1 MPGIFVASYVA
12 LWILVVAL
20 AVLVVLMYRHFGMM
34 SMGTLEGVQRD
45 GLPVG
50 TQAPTIGGI
59 TADGTD
65 KAWEPKTGRP
75 QLLLFAAPD
84 CEPCATVMPIVN
96 KMAKSPAGQNVDF
109 SAIVPGPKAEV
120 VRMTHLYNPPFLTMA
135 EDGSGAFNRFRVR
148 VTPFGFII
156 GADGRV
162 LAKGLCGDASRL
174 KDLFNAAGLKELANA
189 VPTPG
194 QPVRLAP
201 PDSATGRVP
210 AANGAVNGSA
220 TQPRAR

>member
-1 MPGIFVASYVA
+1 MSGIFVASYVA
-12 LWILVVAL
+12 LWALVVVL
-20 AVLVVLMYRHFGMM
+20 SVLVILMYRHFGMM

-45 GLPVG
+45 GLPLG
-50 TQAPTIGGI
+50 TPAPTIGGI
-59 TADGTD
+59 AADGTD
-65 KAWEPKTGRP
+65 KAWEPRTGRP

-96 KMAKSPAGQNVDF
+96 YMATSPAGQAVDF
-109 SAIVPGPKAEV
+109 SAVVPGPRAEV
-120 VRMTHLYNPPFLTMA
+120 IRMAQLYDPPYLCFA

-148 VTPFGFII
+148 VTPFGFVI

-174 KDLFNAAGLKELANA
+174 KELFNAAGLPELATA

-194 QPVRLAP
+194 QPIRLVTP
-201 PDSATGRVP
+201 TPV
-210 AANGAVNGSA
+210 AASVGSTNGAVNGA
-220 TQPRAR
+220 APRSSGR

>member
-1 MPGIFVASYVA
+1 MPGLFVASYVV
-12 LWILVVAL
+12 LWIVVIVL

-50 TQAPTIGGI
+50 SMAPTIGGI
-59 TADGTD
+59 TAEGVDR
-65 KAWEPKTGRP
+65 AWEPKTGKP

-84 CEPCATVMPIVN
+84 CEPCATMMPIVN
-96 KMAKSPAGQNVDF
+96 KMARSAAGEKLDF
-109 SAIVPGPKAEV
+109 SAVVPGPRPEV
-120 VRMTHLYNPPFLTMA
+120 VRMTQLYNPPYPVIA

-174 KDLFNAAGLKELANA
+174 KDLLEAAGLEDLADQ
-189 VPTPG
+189 VPAPG
-194 QPVRLAP
+194 QPVRL
-201 PDSATGRVP
+201 RVP
-210 AANGAVNGSA
+210 EPTTAGAHPSTGATNGRPSG
-220 TQPRAR
+220 